1 MLFVFKKPSTVVV
14 IYIEFLCGQ
23 IYHFESVLTLNL
35 LDILSR
41 KSQDIR
47 ILLELK
53 LFGLVSQL

>member
-1 MLFVFKKPSTVVV
+1 V

-41 KSQDIR
+41 NHK
-47 ILLELK
+47 ILEFFLSLSC
-53 LFGLVSQL
+53 LV